1 MQEHQP
7 PNQRKEFLMFQS
19 KSMRTTTL
27 TALLVSL
34 ALLGGSR
41 SAHAG
46 CGCDKPPPAPAAV
59 RPNATYSGMPVTL
72 FHSSLQTGQNY
83 DVTFTAMNGQN
94 ATASTQAV
102 SRRDLAD
109 GVYKPQLVLNT
120 PVLPL
125 GPVGISVKLA
135 GQSGALFTVADDL
148 FTVVPQ
154 PISVPAQVGEFHYQ
168 NFQFAVSRA
177 GVAYLSFNL
186 NAVTLP
192 MMFQAQAVGYPLRFS
207 STDIVFYNTQGF
219 LMQLL
224 SQNMPGLGSTS
235 AGSSTDSDV
244 LHYSRHEFN
253 TFYLQHAEHLPHAT
267 DPTDGNWHLNGSRH
281 IDHNTLV
288 LAIAGTVN
296 GGAPAPGA
304 TSAFELVFK
313 TFSLFHHG
321 LVGASSIYMSNSSK
335 TDSYNSTTGL
345 PGVNGDLRSNGSI
358 TLTNVALVTGNATA
372 AAFSINNGAAIIGT
386 KTTTSQALNFMPIS
400 VPKELPNLGDIVLT
414 GGQTYTLVGPASY
427 KVGKI
432 DLSNS
437 AQLIINNSAGPVTLY
452 VTNTVNIGNTAQVVV
467 ANTNPENFALYLV
480 NGNTVSI
487 GNTGAFYGAV
497 YAPQSAI
504 NLLNGGQFYG
514 AFVGNTVNTSNSA
527 FVHYDTALRG
537 E

>member
-1 MQEHQP
+1 MSHIDP
-7 PNQRKEFLMFQS
+7 I
-19 KSMRTTTL
+19 RTITCTI
-27 TALLVSL
+27 LLVGL
-34 ALLGGSR
+34 VLLGGSR
-41 SAHAG
+41 TAQAG

-59 RPNATYSGMPVTL
+59 RPNATYAGMPVTL
-72 FHSSLQTGQNY
+72 FHSGLQAGQNY
-83 DVTFTAMNGQN
+83 EVTFTALNGQN
-94 ATASTQAV
+94 TTASTQAV

-109 GVYKPQLVLNT
+109 GVYKPQLVLTT

-154 PISVPAQVGEFHYQ
+154 PISVPAQVGEFRYQ
-168 NFQFAVSRA
+168 NFQLAVSRA
-177 GVAYLSFNL
+177 GVAYLSLNL

-192 MMFQAQAVGYPLRFS
+192 MVFQAQAVGYPLRFS
-207 STDIVFYNTQGF
+207 SDDIVFYNTQGF

-224 SQNMPGLGSTS
+224 DQNMPGLGSTAASSS
-235 AGSSTDSDV
+235 ADSDT
-244 LHYSRHEFN
+244 LQYSRHEFS
-253 TFYLQHAEHLPHAT
+253 TFYLQHAEHLPHTT
-267 DPTDGNWHLNGSRH
+267 DPTDGNWHLTGSRH

-296 GGAPAPGA
+296 GSAPAPGA
-304 TSAFELVFK
+304 TAPFELVFK

-321 LVGASSIYMSNSSK
+321 LVGTSSIYMSNSAK

-345 PGVNGDLRSNGSI
+345 PGVSGDLRSNGSI
-358 TLTNVALVTGNATA
+358 TLTNLALVAGNASA
-372 AAFSINNGAAIIGT
+372 AAFSITNGAAIIGT

-400 VPKELPNLGDIVLT
+400 VPQELPNLGDIVRT
-414 GGQTYTLVGPASY
+414 NGQAYTLVGPASY
-427 KVGKI
+427 KVGKL
-432 DLSNS
+432 DFSNG
-437 AQLIINNSAGPVTLY
+437 ARLIINNSDGPVTLY
-452 VTNTVNIGNTAQVVV
+452 VTNTVNIGNTAQVIV

-487 GNTGAFYGAV
+487 ANTGAFYGAV

-504 NLLNGGQFYG
+504 NFLNGGQFFG
-514 AFVGNTVNTSNSA
+514 AFVGNTINASNGA